1 VEGHQAADLIAQVV
15 LVAEGVLQTFLRLRG
30 ALEKTL
36 LARLSLG
43 KAQLQIRGVGLGGAE
58 RRGER
63 LGPGFTRS
71 VLQGFLRTAILSGG
85 VRTLGRAPQ
94 RFQPIAA

>member
-1 VEGHQAADLIAQVV
+1 M
-15 LVAEGVLQTFLRLRG
+15 LVAERVIETLLRLRG
-30 ALEKTL
+30 ALEKAL
-36 LARLSLG
+36 LAGLPLG
-43 KAQLQIRGVGLGGAE
+43 KAQLQVRGVGLGGAE

-71 VLQGFLRTAILSGG
+71 VLQGFLRTAILSVG
-85 VRTLGRAPQ
+85 VRTPGRGPQ